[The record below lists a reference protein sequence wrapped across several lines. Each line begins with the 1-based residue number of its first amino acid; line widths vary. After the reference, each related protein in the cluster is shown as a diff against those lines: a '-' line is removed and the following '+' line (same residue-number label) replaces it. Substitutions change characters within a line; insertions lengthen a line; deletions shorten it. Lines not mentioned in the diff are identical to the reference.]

1 MHNFL
6 NHERKKLQMS
16 MADYE
21 MRRVE
26 DRFNSLHKEVYSGK
40 MEMSN
45 VLCGV
50 IVVGIF
56 TFINYLGILVLILR

>member
-1 MHNFL
+1 
-6 NHERKKLQMS
+6 MS
-16 MADYE
+16 MTDYE

-26 DRFNSLHKEVYSGK
+26 DRFNSLHKELYSGK

-45 VLCGV
+45 VHCGV